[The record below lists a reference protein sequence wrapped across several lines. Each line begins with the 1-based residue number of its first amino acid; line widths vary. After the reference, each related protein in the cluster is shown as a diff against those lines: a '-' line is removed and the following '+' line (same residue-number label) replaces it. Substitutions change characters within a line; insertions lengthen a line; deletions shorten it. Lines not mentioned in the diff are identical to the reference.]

1 VPTGGRVAPGFEAV
15 AAAFERNFTE
25 RGELGAAFAAYRD
38 GVPVVDLWGGGAD
51 SEGGRP
57 WESQTLA
64 PILSGTK
71 GLVATCLLLLLERG
85 ALDLEA
91 PVARYWPEFA
101 AHGKETVLVRHV
113 VSHTAGLPGI
123 RRRAVTADDLLDHE
137 RMAAL
142 LAEED
147 PVWDPG
153 SVLCYHPLTY
163 GWLCGELV
171 RRVDGR
177 TVGAF
182 FADEVATMLE
192 LEAWI
197 GLRDGLEER
206 VARLELEPGWG
217 RTAQTDPERLRED
230 PVNAA
235 TWGNP
240 PILLRDGFDWN
251 SPALHR
257 AGMPGAGGVA
267 HARSMA
273 RFYGCLAHG
282 GELDGVRLLLPE
294 TIAAATRPLARGDD
308 PLTGDPHVYA
318 TGFELQTDGLP
329 LGPSADGFGHGGAG
343 GSLHGGWPSRGIGF
357 SYLMNQM
364 RDDEVDERSATL
376 LRALFEAVA

>member
-1 VPTGGRVAPGFEAV
+1 M

-38 GVPVVDLWGGGAD
+38 GVLVVDLWGGVAD
-51 SEGGRP
+51 STSGRP
-57 WESQTLA
+57 WQSHTLA

-71 GLVATCLLLLLERG
+71 GLVATCLLVLIERR
-85 ALDLEA
+85 ALHLEA

-123 RRRAVTADDLLDHE
+123 RRRTVTPDHLLDHE
-137 RMAAL
+137 LMAAL
-142 LAEED
+142 LADEA

-153 SVLCYHPLTY
+153 TVLSYHPLTY

-171 RRVDGR
+171 RRIDGR

-182 FADEVATMLE
+182 FADELAAPLE
-192 LEAWI
+192 LDAWI
-197 GLRDGLEER
+197 GLPVAHEED
-206 VARLELEPGWG
+206 VARLELEPDWG
-217 RTAQTDPERLRED
+217 RTSQTDPDRFRAD
-230 PVNAA
+230 RVNAA

-240 PILLRDGFDWN
+240 PILIRDGFDWN
-251 SPALHR
+251 SLALHG

-273 RFYGCLAHG
+273 RLYGCLARH
-282 GELDGVRLLLPE
+282 GELDGVRVLSPE
-294 TIAAATRPLARGDD
+294 TIAGATRPLARGDD

-318 TGFELQTDGLP
+318 TGFELQTDALP
-329 LGPSADGFGHGGAG
+329 LGPATDGFGHGGAG
-343 GSLHGGWPSRGIGF
+343 ALCTAPG
-357 SYLMNQM
+357 
-364 RDDEVDERSATL
+364 
-376 LRALFEAVA
+376 RAGAWASPTS